1 MHSREDLRKLTFR
14 SIGKILDNKSRRK
27 LLLLSIAR
35 IAANLLDLIGLAGIA
50 LLATSFGSLASGSA
64 QRAPLNLP
72 LVGQVLINEVQA
84 VLIAMVVAGVFLLK
98 SVFSIWLNLLT
109 SLTVAGFE
117 GKFSRELA
125 EDFFSPI
132 QDTDIGSDSVAE
144 FQNRV
149 MYSTGAMSLFLN
161 ARMTFVAEASLL
173 VAMLAIF
180 IAVNPIATVSMGAFM
195 GVVLFALNKMIG
207 FRIARNGQ
215 LQMKGYETSLESS
228 RDLFGV
234 KREAL
239 SSGVT
244 SNWLTKFSKGRT
256 QAAQGGAMI
265 YTLNS
270 LPRYVVETSLV
281 LGIFA
286 FIGGVVIFSDLP
298 TQAVTIGVFM
308 AGGLRLIASL
318 LPLQAAFNQMQDGSN
333 RGQLAFNTLIERK
346 AGQASEVALGDFEIS
361 HNPNVEFKDVRFRYQ
376 KSDVDVLGGISF
388 SVEPL
393 TKVAIVGPSGAG
405 KSTVF
410 DLATGFREPYA
421 GSITVGGIKPR
432 DILFGAPG
440 TFGIVTQRPHL
451 VTGSI
456 LENVSLVEDSSTDK
470 DKVLQSLVRAG
481 LGKFTEPENWFEL
494 RIRPDSGQLSGGEI
508 QRLGLARALYRDPKI
523 LFLDEATSALDA
535 ETESEITKVLQ
546 SLKSEMT
553 VILIAHRLSTV
564 QHADKIIYLDNGKVV
579 AEGDFGELKVKVPDF
594 AKAVQLMG
602 LTGT

>member
-1 MHSREDLRKLTFR
+1 MQKLTFR
-14 SIGKILDNKSRRK
+14 SISQILDKKSRRK

-50 LLATSFGSLASGSA
+50 LLATSFSYLASGAATRS
-64 QRAPLNLP
+64 PLNLP
-72 LVGQVLINEVQA
+72 IIGEIMITELQA
-84 VLIAMVVAGVFLLK
+84 VLIAMVIAGVFLMK
-98 SVFSIWLNLLT
+98 SGFSIWLNLLT

-117 GKFSRELA
+117 SKFSRELA

-132 QDTDIGSDSVAE
+132 QDSDIGSDSVAE

-149 MYSTGAMSLFLN
+149 MYSTNAISVFLN
-161 ARMTFVAEASLL
+161 ARMTFVAEGSLL
-173 VAMLAIF
+173 IAMVAIF
-180 IAVNPIATVSMGAFM
+180 IAVNPIATVSMGVFM
-195 GVVLFALNKMIG
+195 GAVLFALNKMIG

-215 LQMKGYETSLESS
+215 LQMKGYETSLETS

-234 KREAL
+234 KRETL

-244 SNWLTKFSKGRT
+244 PRWLMKFAEGRG
-256 QAAQGGAMI
+256 QAAQGSALI

-270 LPRYVVETSLV
+270 MPRYVVETSLV

-286 FIGGVVIFSDLP
+286 FLGGVVVFSDLP

-318 LPLQAAFNQMQDGSN
+318 LPLQSAFNSMQDGSN
-333 RGQLAFNTLIERK
+333 RGQLAFNALVEKR
-346 AGQASEVALGDFEIS
+346 ARQDSEMSLGYFEIPQ
-361 HNPNVEFKDVRFRYQ
+361 NPNVEFKDVCFRYP
-376 KSDVDVLGGISF
+376 KSDVEVLGGISF
-388 SVEPL
+388 KVGPL

-410 DLATGFREPYA
+410 DLATGFREPCS
-421 GSITVGGIKPR
+421 GSITVGGINPR

-456 LENVSLVEDSSTDK
+456 LENVSLVEDSSTNL
-470 DKVLQSLVRAG
+470 DKVKQSLVRAG
-481 LGKFTEPENWFEL
+481 LSKFTELENWFEL
-494 RIRPDSGQLSGGEI
+494 QIKPDSGQLSGGEI

-535 ETESEITKVLQ
+535 ETEAEITKVLH
-546 SLKSEMT
+546 SLKNEMT

-564 QHADKIIYLDNGKVV
+564 QHADKIVYLDKGKIV
-579 AEGDFGELKVKVPDF
+579 AEGTFAELKAKVPDF
-594 AKAVQLMG
+594 AKAVELMD
-602 LTGT
+602 LSD

>member
-1 MHSREDLRKLTFR
+1 MQKLTFR
-14 SIGKILDNKSRRK
+14 SIGKILDKKSRRK

-64 QRAPLNLP
+64 ERAPLNLP
-72 LVGQVLINEVQA
+72 VVGEVLINEIQS

-132 QDTDIGSDSVAE
+132 QDTVIGSDSVAE

-149 MYSTGAMSLFLN
+149 LYSTYAMSTFLN
-161 ARMTFVAEASLL
+161 ARMTFLAEGTLL
-173 VAMLAIF
+173 IAMVAIF

-195 GVVLFALNKMIG
+195 GVVLFSLNKMIG

-215 LQMKGYETSLESS
+215 LQMKGYETSLETS

-244 SNWLTKFSKGRT
+244 PNWLTKFSKGRT
-256 QAAQGGAMI
+256 QAAQGAAVI

-333 RGQLAFNTLIERK
+333 RGQLAFNALVERR
-346 AGQASEVALGDFEIS
+346 ARQASEIALGEFEIPQ
-361 HNPNVEFKDVRFRYQ
+361 NPNVEFKAVLFRYP

-388 SVEPL
+388 NVEPL

-410 DLATGFREPYA
+410 DLATGFREPSL
-421 GSITVGGIKPR
+421 GSIKVGGINPR

-456 LENVSLVEDSSTDK
+456 LENVSLVEDSSTDQ
-470 DKVLQSLVRAG
+470 DKVQQSLVRAG
-481 LGKFTEPENWFEL
+481 LGKFTEFENWFEL
-494 RIRPDSGQLSGGEI
+494 QIKPDSGQLSGGEI

-535 ETESEITKVLQ
+535 ETEAEITKVLQ
-546 SLKSEMT
+546 SLKNEMT

-564 QHADKIIYLDNGKVV
+564 QHADKIIYLDKGKIV
-579 AEGDFGELKVKVPDF
+579 AEGTFTELKAKVPDF
-594 AKAVQLMG
+594 AKAVELMD
-602 LTGT
+602 LSEN

>member
-1 MHSREDLRKLTFR
+1 MQKLTFR
-14 SIGKILDNKSRRK
+14 SIGKILDKKARRK

-50 LLATSFGSLASGSA
+50 LLATSFSYLASGAATRS
-64 QRAPLNLP
+64 PLNIP
-72 LVGQVLINEVQA
+72 GFGEILITELQA
-84 VLIAMVVAGVFLLK
+84 VLITMVIAGVFLMK
-98 SVFSIWLNLLT
+98 SGFSIWLNLLT

-132 QDTDIGSDSVAE
+132 QDSDIGSDSVAE

-149 MYSTGAMSLFLN
+149 LYSSSAISTFLN
-161 ARMTFVAEASLL
+161 ARMTFVAEGSLL
-173 VAMLAIF
+173 IAMVAIF
-180 IAVNPIATVSMGAFM
+180 IAVNPIATVSMGLFM
-195 GVVLFALNKMIG
+195 GVVLFTLNKMIG

-215 LQMKGYETSLESS
+215 LQMKGYETSLETS

-244 SNWLTKFSKGRT
+244 TNWLTKFSKGRH
-256 QAAQGGAMI
+256 QAAQGSALI

-333 RGQLAFNTLIERK
+333 RGQLAFNALLERRTR
-346 AGQASEVALGDFEIS
+346 QATEIVVGDLSIPESPDVVFS
-361 HNPNVEFKDVRFRYQ
+361 NVEFSYP
-376 KSDVDVLGGISF
+376 KSDAQVLGSISF

-405 KSTVF
+405 KSTIF
-410 DLATGFREPYA
+410 DLATGFREPTG
-421 GSITVGGIKPR
+421 GSISVGGINPR

-456 LENVSLVEDSSTDK
+456 LENVSLVEDASTDRA
-470 DKVLQSLVRAG
+470 KVKQSLVRAG
-481 LGKFTEPENWFEL
+481 LGKFTKVENWFDL
-494 RIRPDSGQLSGGEI
+494 QIKPDSGQLSGGEI

-535 ETESEITKVLQ
+535 ETEAEITKVLQ
-546 SLKSEMT
+546 SLKNKMT

-564 QHADKIIYLDNGKVV
+564 RHADKIIYLDKGKIVS
-579 AEGDFGELKVKVPDF
+579 EGNFAELKAKVPDF
-594 AKAVQLMG
+594 AKAVQLMD
-602 LTGT
+602 LNAEIRTDGT

>member
-1 MHSREDLRKLTFR
+1 M
-14 SIGKILDNKSRRK
+14 
-27 LLLLSIAR
+27 
-35 IAANLLDLIGLAGIA
+35 GLFMG
-50 LLATSFGSLASGSA
+50 
-64 QRAPLNLP
+64 
-72 LVGQVLINEVQA
+72 A
-84 VLIAMVVAGVFLLK
+84 VLF
-98 SVFSIWLNLLT
+98 T
-109 SLTVAGFE
+109 
-117 GKFSRELA
+117 
-125 EDFFSPI
+125 
-132 QDTDIGSDSVAE
+132 
-144 FQNRV
+144 
-149 MYSTGAMSLFLN
+149 
-161 ARMTFVAEASLL
+161 
-173 VAMLAIF
+173 
-180 IAVNPIATVSMGAFM
+180 
-195 GVVLFALNKMIG
+195 LNKMIG

-215 LQMKGYETSLESS
+215 LQMKGYETSLETS

-244 SNWLTKFSKGRT
+244 PNWLTKFSKGRT
-256 QAAQGGAMI
+256 QAAQGSALI

-333 RGQLAFNTLIERK
+333 RGQIAFNALLDRR
-346 AGQASEVALGDFEIS
+346 ARQATEIS
-361 HNPNVEFKDVRFRYQ
+361 VGDLSIPGCPDVVFKNVEFRYP
-376 KSDVDVLGGISF
+376 KSDAQVLGGISF

-405 KSTVF
+405 KSTIF
-410 DLATGFREPYA
+410 DLATGFREPTG
-421 GSITVGGIKPR
+421 GSISVGGINPR
-432 DILFGAPG
+432 NILFGAPG

-456 LENVSLVEDSSTDK
+456 LENVSLVEDSSTDL
-470 DKVLQSLVRAG
+470 DKVHQSLVRAG
-481 LGKFTEPENWFEL
+481 LGKFTQVENWFEL
-494 RIRPDSGQLSGGEI
+494 QIKPDSGQLSGGEI

-535 ETESEITKVLQ
+535 ETEAEITKVLQ
-546 SLKSEMT
+546 SLKNEMT

-564 QHADKIIYLDNGKVV
+564 LHADKIIYLDKGKIV
-579 AEGDFGELKVKVPDF
+579 AEGTFSELKAQVPDF
-594 AKAVQLMG
+594 AKAVELMG
-602 LTGT
+602 LP

>member
-1 MHSREDLRKLTFR
+1 MQKLTFR
-14 SIGKILDNKSRRK
+14 SIGKILDKKARSK
-27 LLLLSIAR
+27 LLWLSIAR

-50 LLATSFGSLASGSA
+50 LLATSFSYLASGAATRS
-64 QRAPLNLP
+64 PLSIP
-72 LVGQVLINEVQA
+72 GVGEILITELQA
-84 VLIAMVVAGVFLLK
+84 VLITMVIAGVFLMK
-98 SVFSIWLNLLT
+98 SGFSIWLNLLT

-132 QDTDIGSDSVAE
+132 QDSDIGSDSVAE

-149 MYSTGAMSLFLN
+149 LYSSNAISTFLN
-161 ARMTFVAEASLL
+161 ARMTFVAEGSLL
-173 VAMLAIF
+173 IAMIAIF
-180 IAVNPIATVSMGAFM
+180 IAVNPIATVSMGLFM
-195 GVVLFALNKMIG
+195 GAVLFTLNKMIG

-215 LQMKGYETSLESS
+215 LQMKGYETSLETS

-244 SNWLTKFSKGRT
+244 PNWLTKFSTGRS
-256 QAAQGGAMI
+256 QAAQGTALI

-333 RGQLAFNTLIERK
+333 RGQLAFNALVERR
-346 AGQASEVALGDFEIS
+346 ARQATEVLVGDLSIPE
-361 HNPNVEFKDVRFRYQ
+361 NPDVVFSNLEFSYP
-376 KSDVDVLGGISF
+376 KSDAEVLSGISF
-388 SVEPL
+388 TVQPL

-405 KSTVF
+405 KSTIF
-410 DLATGFREPYA
+410 DLATGFREPTG
-421 GSITVGGIKPR
+421 GSITVGGINPR

-456 LENVSLVEDSSTDK
+456 LENVSLVEDASTDQ

-481 LGKFTEPENWFEL
+481 LGKFTQVENWFEL
-494 RIRPDSGQLSGGEI
+494 QIKPDSGQLSGGEI

-535 ETESEITKVLQ
+535 ETEAEITKVLQ
-546 SLKSEMT
+546 SLKNEMT

-564 QHADKIIYLDNGKVV
+564 QHADKIIYLDKGKIV
-579 AEGDFGELKVKVPDF
+579 AEGTFAELKAKVPDF
-594 AKAVQLMG
+594 AKAVELMD
-602 LTGT
+602 LSEN

>member
-1 MHSREDLRKLTFR
+1 MQKLTFR
-14 SIGKILDNKSRRK
+14 SIGKILDKKARRK

-50 LLATSFGSLASGSA
+50 LLATSFSYLASGAATRS
-64 QRAPLNLP
+64 PLNIP
-72 LVGQVLINEVQA
+72 GVGEILITELQA
-84 VLIAMVVAGVFLLK
+84 VLIAMVIAGVFLMK
-98 SVFSIWLNLLT
+98 SGFSIWLNLLT

-132 QDTDIGSDSVAE
+132 QDSDIGTDSVAE

-149 MYSTGAMSLFLN
+149 MFSTGAISTFLN

-173 VAMLAIF
+173 LAMVTIF
-180 IAVNPIATVSMGAFM
+180 IAVNPIATVSMGLFM
-195 GVVLFALNKMIG
+195 GAVLFTLNKMIG

-215 LQMKGYETSLESS
+215 LQMKGYETSLETS

-244 SNWLTKFSKGRT
+244 PNWLTKFSKGRH
-256 QAAQGGAMI
+256 QAAQGSALI

-333 RGQLAFNTLIERK
+333 RGQLAFNALLERR
-346 AGQASEVALGDFEIS
+346 ARQATEVTVGDLSIPE
-361 HNPNVEFKDVRFRYQ
+361 NPDVVFTDVEFRYP
-376 KSDVDVLGGISF
+376 KSDAQVLGGISF
-388 SVEPL
+388 SVKPL

-405 KSTVF
+405 KSTIF
-410 DLATGFREPYA
+410 DLATGFREPT
-421 GSITVGGIKPR
+421 GGLISIGGINPR

-456 LENVSLVEDSSTDK
+456 LENVSLVEDASTDQ
-470 DKVLQSLVRAG
+470 DKVHQALVRAG
-481 LGKFTEPENWFEL
+481 LGKFTQVENWFEL
-494 RIRPDSGQLSGGEI
+494 QIKPDSGQLSGGEI

-535 ETESEITKVLQ
+535 ETEAEITKVLQ
-546 SLKSEMT
+546 SLKNEMT

-564 QHADKIIYLDNGKVV
+564 QHADKIIYLDKGKIL
-579 AEGDFGELKVKVPDF
+579 AEGTFSELKAKVPDF
-594 AKAVQLMG
+594 AKAVELMD
-602 LTGT
+602 LSEN

>member
-1 MHSREDLRKLTFR
+1 MQKLTFR
-14 SIGKILDNKSRRK
+14 SIGKILDKKARRK

-50 LLATSFGSLASGSA
+50 LLATSFSYLASGAATRST
-64 QRAPLNLP
+64 LNIP
-72 LVGQVLINEVQA
+72 GVGEILITELQA
-84 VLIAMVVAGVFLLK
+84 VLIAMVIAGVFLMK
-98 SVFSIWLNLLT
+98 SGFSIWLNLLT

-132 QDTDIGSDSVAE
+132 QDSDIGTDSVAE

-149 MYSTGAMSLFLN
+149 LYSTNAISSFLN
-161 ARMTFVAEASLL
+161 ARMTFIAEGSLL
-173 VAMLAIF
+173 IAMVAIF
-180 IAVNPIATVSMGAFM
+180 IAVNPVATVSMGLFM
-195 GVVLFALNKMIG
+195 GVVLFTLNKMIG

-215 LQMKGYETSLESS
+215 LQMKGYETSLETS

-244 SNWLTKFSKGRT
+244 PNWLSKFSKGRT
-256 QAAQGGAMI
+256 QAAQGYALI

-298 TQAVTIGVFM
+298 SQAVTIGVFM

-333 RGQLAFNTLIERK
+333 RGQLAFKALVERR
-346 AGQASEVALGDFEIS
+346 ARQATEVLVGDLSIPE
-361 HNPNVEFKDVRFRYQ
+361 NPDVVFSNVVFNYP
-376 KSDVDVLGGISF
+376 KSGAQVLGGISF

-405 KSTVF
+405 KSTIF
-410 DLATGFREPYA
+410 DLATGFREPTG
-421 GSITVGGIKPR
+421 GSISVSGINPR

-456 LENVSLVEDSSTDK
+456 LENVSLVEDASTDQ
-470 DKVLQSLVRAG
+470 DKVHQSLVRAG
-481 LGKFTEPENWFEL
+481 LGKFTQVENWFEL
-494 RIRPDSGQLSGGEI
+494 LIKPDTGQLSGGEI

-535 ETESEITKVLQ
+535 ETEAEITKVLQ
-546 SLKSEMT
+546 SLKNEMT

-564 QHADKIIYLDNGKVV
+564 QHADKIIYLDKGKIV
-579 AEGDFGELKVKVPDF
+579 AEGTFSELKTQVPDF
-594 AKAVQLMG
+594 AKAVELMD
-602 LTGT
+602 LSEN

>member
-1 MHSREDLRKLTFR
+1 MQKLTFR
-14 SIGKILDNKSRRK
+14 SIGKILDKKARRK

-50 LLATSFGSLASGSA
+50 LLATSFSYLASGAATRS
-64 QRAPLNLP
+64 PLSIP
-72 LVGQVLINEVQA
+72 GVGEILITELQA
-84 VLIAMVVAGVFLLK
+84 VLIAMVIAGVFLMK
-98 SVFSIWLNLLT
+98 SGFSIWLNLLT

-132 QDTDIGSDSVAE
+132 QDSDIGSDSVAE

-149 MYSTGAMSLFLN
+149 LYSSNAISTFLN
-161 ARMTFVAEASLL
+161 ARMTFVAEGSLL
-173 VAMLAIF
+173 IAMVAIF
-180 IAVNPIATVSMGAFM
+180 IAVNPIATVSMGLFM
-195 GVVLFALNKMIG
+195 GAVLFTLNKMIG

-215 LQMKGYETSLESS
+215 LQMKGYETSLETS

-244 SNWLTKFSKGRT
+244 PNWLTKFSKGRH
-256 QAAQGGAMI
+256 QAAQGSALI

-333 RGQLAFNTLIERK
+333 RGQLAFNALLERI
-346 AGQASEVALGDFEIS
+346 ARQATEVVVGELFIPKSPDVVFS
-361 HNPNVEFKDVRFRYQ
+361 NVEFNYP
-376 KSDVDVLGGISF
+376 KSDAQVLGGISF

-405 KSTVF
+405 KSTIF
-410 DLATGFREPYA
+410 DLATGFREPTG
-421 GSITVGGIKPR
+421 GSISVGGINPR

-456 LENVSLVEDSSTDK
+456 LENVSLVEDASTNQ
-470 DKVLQSLVRAG
+470 DKVHQSLVRAG
-481 LGKFTEPENWFEL
+481 LGKFTQVENWFEL
-494 RIRPDSGQLSGGEI
+494 QIKPDSGQLSGGEI

-535 ETESEITKVLQ
+535 ETEAEITKVLQ
-546 SLKSEMT
+546 SLKNEMT

-564 QHADKIIYLDNGKVV
+564 QHADKIIYLDKGKIV
-579 AEGDFGELKVKVPDF
+579 AEGTFSELKAKVPDF
-594 AKAVQLMG
+594 AKAVELMD
-602 LTGT
+602 LSEN

>member
-1 MHSREDLRKLTFR
+1 MQKLTFR
-14 SIGKILDNKSRRK
+14 SIGKILDKKSRRK

-64 QRAPLNLP
+64 ERAPLNLP
-72 LVGQVLINEVQA
+72 VVGEVLINEVQA

-132 QDTDIGSDSVAE
+132 QDSDIASDSVAE

-149 MYSTGAMSLFLN
+149 LYSTGAMSSFLN

-173 VAMLAIF
+173 LAMVAIF
-180 IAVNPIATVSMGAFM
+180 TAVNPIATVSMGVFM
-195 GVVLFALNKMIG
+195 GAVLFALNKMIG

-215 LQMKGYETSLESS
+215 LQMKGYETSLETS

-244 SNWLTKFSKGRT
+244 PNWLTKFSKGRT
-256 QAAQGGAMI
+256 QAAQGTAVI

-333 RGQLAFNTLIERK
+333 RGQLAFNALVERR
-346 AGQASEVALGDFEIS
+346 ARQANEVALGELEIPKS
-361 HNPNVEFKDVRFRYQ
+361 PNVEFKDVRFRYPN
-376 KSDVDVLGGISF
+376 SDVDVLGDFSF
-388 SVEPL
+388 SVEAL

-410 DLATGFREPYA
+410 DLATGFREPTS
-421 GSITVGGIKPR
+421 GSISVGGINPR
-432 DILFGAPG
+432 EILFGAPG

-456 LENVSLVEDSSTDK
+456 LENVSLVDDASSNIE
-470 DKVLQSLVRAG
+470 KVRESLVRAG
-481 LGKFTEPENWFEL
+481 LGKFTELEGWFEL
-494 RIRPDSGQLSGGEI
+494 HIKPDSGQLSGGEI

-535 ETESEITKVLQ
+535 ETEAEITKVLQ
-546 SLKSEMT
+546 SLKNDMT

-564 QHADKIIYLDNGKVV
+564 QHADKIIYLDKGRIV
-579 AEGDFGELKVKVPDF
+579 AEGTFSELKEKVPDF
-594 AKAVQLMG
+594 AKAVELMD
-602 LTGT
+602 LSQH

>member
-1 MHSREDLRKLTFR
+1 MQKLTFR
-14 SIGKILDNKSRRK
+14 SIGQILDKKSRRK
-27 LLLLSIAR
+27 LFLLSIAR

-50 LLATSFGSLASGSA
+50 LLATSFSYLASGAATRS
-64 QRAPLNLP
+64 PLNLP
-72 LVGQVLINEVQA
+72 IIGEIMITELQA
-84 VLIAMVVAGVFLLK
+84 VLIAMVIAGVFLMK
-98 SVFSIWLNLLT
+98 SGFSIWLNLLT

-132 QDTDIGSDSVAE
+132 QDSDIGTDSVAE

-149 MYSTGAMSLFLN
+149 LYSTNAISTFLN
-161 ARMTFVAEASLL
+161 ARMTFVAEGSLL
-173 VAMLAIF
+173 IAMVAIF
-180 IAVNPIATVSMGAFM
+180 ITVNPIATVSMGVFM
-195 GVVLFALNKMIG
+195 GAVLFTLNKMIG

-215 LQMKGYETSLESS
+215 LQMRGYSATLETS

-239 SSGVT
+239 SAGAT
-244 SNWLTKFSKGRT
+244 TMWLERLTRGRT
-256 QAAQGGAMI
+256 QAAQGYALI

-270 LPRYVVETSLV
+270 LPRYVVETTLV
-281 LGIFA
+281 IGIFA
-286 FIGGVVIFSDLP
+286 FIGGVVVLSDLQS
-298 TQAVTIGVFM
+298 QAVTIGVFM

-318 LPLQAAFNQMQDGSN
+318 LPLQSAFNQMQDGSN
-333 RGQLAFNTLIERK
+333 RGQLAFNALIERR
-346 AGQASEVALGDFEIS
+346 ARQSTGFARGEFEIPQ
-361 HNPNVEFKDVRFRYQ
+361 NPSVEFKDVRFRYP

-410 DLATGFREPYA
+410 DLATGFRETSS
-421 GSITVGGIKPR
+421 GSITVGGINPR
-432 DILFGAPG
+432 NILFGAPG

-456 LENVSLVEDSSTDK
+456 LENVSLVGDSSTDL
-470 DKVLQSLVRAG
+470 DKVQQSLVRAG
-481 LGKFTEPENWFEL
+481 LGNFTELENWFAL
-494 RIRPDSGQLSGGEI
+494 QIKPDSGQLSGGEI

-535 ETESEITKVLQ
+535 ETEAEITKVLQ
-546 SLKSEMT
+546 SLKNEMT

-564 QHADKIIYLDNGKVV
+564 QHADKIIYLDKGKIV
-579 AEGDFGELKVKVPDF
+579 AEGTFAELKSKVPDF
-594 AKAVQLMG
+594 AKAVELMD
-602 LTGT
+602 LS

>member
-1 MHSREDLRKLTFR
+1 MQKLTFR
-14 SIGKILDNKSRRK
+14 SIGKILDRKARRK

-50 LLATSFGSLASGSA
+50 LLATSFSYLASGAATRS
-64 QRAPLNLP
+64 QLNIPGIGDIMITEL
-72 LVGQVLINEVQA
+72 QA
-84 VLIAMVVAGVFLLK
+84 VLIAMVIAGVFLMK
-98 SVFSIWLNLLT
+98 SGFSIWLNLLT

-132 QDTDIGSDSVAE
+132 QDSDISTDSVAE
-144 FQNRV
+144 FQNRIL
-149 MYSTGAMSLFLN
+149 YSTNAISTFLN
-161 ARMTFVAEASLL
+161 ARMTFIAEGSLL
-173 VAMLAIF
+173 TAMIGIF
-180 IAVNPIATVSMGAFM
+180 IAVNPIATVSMGLFM
-195 GVVLFALNKMIG
+195 GAVLFTLNKMIG
-207 FRIARNGQ
+207 FRITRNGQ
-215 LQMKGYETSLESS
+215 LQIKGYETSLQTS

-239 SSGVT
+239 SAGAT
-244 SNWLTKFSKGRT
+244 PTWLEKFARGRT
-256 QAAQGGAMI
+256 QAAQGFALI

-286 FIGGVVIFSDLP
+286 FIGGVVVISDLQS
-298 TQAVTIGVFM
+298 QAVTIGVFM

-333 RGQLAFNTLIERK
+333 RGQLAFNALIERS
-346 AGQASEVALGDFEIS
+346 ARISGEVSEGGVEIPE
-361 HNPNVEFKDVRFRYQ
+361 NPNVVFENVTFRYP
-376 KSDVDVLGGISF
+376 SSETDVLSSINF
-388 SVEPL
+388 SVAPG

-410 DLATGFREPYA
+410 DLATGFREPSS
-421 GSITVGGIKPR
+421 GSITVGGVNPR
-432 DILFGAPG
+432 DILFGAAG

-456 LENVSLVEDSSTDK
+456 LENVSLIDGASTEQA
-470 DKVLQSLVRAG
+470 KVQQSLVRAG
-481 LGKFTEPENWFEL
+481 LGKFTELDNWFEL
-494 RIRPDSGQLSGGEI
+494 QIKPDSGQLSGGEI

-546 SLKSEMT
+546 SLKNEMT

-564 QHADKIIYLDNGKVV
+564 QHADKIIYLDQGKVV
-579 AEGDFGELKVKVPDF
+579 AEGTFAELQAKVPDF
-594 AKAVQLMG
+594 ARAVQLMD
-602 LTGT
+602 LSEN

>member
-1 MHSREDLRKLTFR
+1 MQKLTFR
-14 SIGKILDNKSRRK
+14 SIGKILDKKARRK

-50 LLATSFGSLASGSA
+50 LLATSFSYLASGAATRS
-64 QRAPLNLP
+64 PLNIP
-72 LVGQVLINEVQA
+72 GVGEILITELQA
-84 VLIAMVVAGVFLLK
+84 VLIAMVIAGVFLMK
-98 SVFSIWLNLLT
+98 SGFSIWLNLLT

-132 QDTDIGSDSVAE
+132 QDSDIGADSVAE

-149 MYSTGAMSLFLN
+149 MFSTGAISTFLN

-173 VAMLAIF
+173 VAMVAIF
-180 IAVNPIATVSMGAFM
+180 IAVNPIATVSMGLFM
-195 GVVLFALNKMIG
+195 GGVLYALNKMIG

-215 LQMKGYETSLESS
+215 LQMKGYETSLETS

-244 SNWLTKFSKGRT
+244 PNWLTKFSKGRH
-256 QAAQGGAMI
+256 QAAQGSALI

-333 RGQLAFNTLIERK
+333 RGQLAFNALVERR
-346 AGQASEVALGDFEIS
+346 ARQATEVVVGELSIPESPDVVFS
-361 HNPNVEFKDVRFRYQ
+361 NVEFSYP
-376 KSDVDVLGGISF
+376 KSDSQVLGSISF

-405 KSTVF
+405 KSTIF
-410 DLATGFREPYA
+410 DLATGFREPTG
-421 GSITVGGIKPR
+421 GSISVGGINPR

-456 LENVSLVEDSSTDK
+456 VENVSLIEDSSTDQA
-470 DKVLQSLVRAG
+470 KVQQSLVRAG
-481 LGKFTEPENWFEL
+481 LGKFTELENWFEL
-494 RIRPDSGQLSGGEI
+494 QIKPDSGQLSGGEI

-535 ETESEITKVLQ
+535 ETEAEITKVLQ
-546 SLKSEMT
+546 SLKNEMT

-564 QHADKIIYLDNGKVV
+564 QHADKIIYLDKGKIL
-579 AEGDFGELKVKVPDF
+579 AEGTFTELKAKVPDF
-594 AKAVQLMG
+594 AKAVELMD
-602 LTGT
+602 LSEN

>member
-1 MHSREDLRKLTFR
+1 MQKLTFR
-14 SIGKILDNKSRRK
+14 SIGKILDKKARRK

-50 LLATSFGSLASGSA
+50 LLATSFSYLASGAATRS
-64 QRAPLNLP
+64 PLSIP
-72 LVGQVLINEVQA
+72 GVGEILITELQA
-84 VLIAMVVAGVFLLK
+84 VLIAMVIAGVFLMK
-98 SVFSIWLNLLT
+98 SGFSIWLNLLT

-132 QDTDIGSDSVAE
+132 QDSDIGSDSVAE

-149 MYSTGAMSLFLN
+149 LYSSNAISTFLN
-161 ARMTFVAEASLL
+161 ARMTFVAEGSLL
-173 VAMLAIF
+173 IAMIAIF
-180 IAVNPIATVSMGAFM
+180 IAVNPIATASMGLFM
-195 GVVLFALNKMIG
+195 GGVLFTLNKMIG

-215 LQMKGYETSLESS
+215 LQMKGYETSLETS

-244 SNWLTKFSKGRT
+244 PNWLSKFSKGRT
-256 QAAQGGAMI
+256 QAAQGYALI
-265 YTLNS
+265 YTLSS

-281 LGIFA
+281 MGIFA
-286 FIGGVVIFSDLP
+286 FIGGIVVFSDIQ

-318 LPLQAAFNQMQDGSN
+318 LPLQAAFNQMQDGST
-333 RGQLAFNTLIERK
+333 RGQLAFNALVERRTR
-346 AGQASEVALGDFEIS
+346 QANDVAPGDLSIPENPEVVF
-361 HNPNVEFKDVRFRYQ
+361 NNVEFRYP
-376 KSDVDVLGGISF
+376 KSDAQVLAGISF

-405 KSTVF
+405 KSTIF
-410 DLATGFREPYA
+410 DLATGFREPTG
-421 GSITVGGIKPR
+421 GSITVGGANPR

-456 LENVSLVEDSSTDK
+456 LENVSLVEDSSTDL
-470 DKVLQSLVRAG
+470 DKVHQSLVRAG
-481 LGKFTEPENWFEL
+481 LKKFTQVENWFEL
-494 RIRPDSGQLSGGEI
+494 QIKPDSGQLSGGEI
-508 QRLGLARALYRDPKI
+508 QRLGLARALYSDPKI

-535 ETESEITKVLQ
+535 ETEAEITKVLN
-546 SLKSEMT
+546 SLKNEMT

-564 QHADKIIYLDNGKVV
+564 QQAENIIYLK
-579 AEGDFGELKVKVPDF
+579 EGRIEAQGTFAQLQKEVPEFAQAVKLMHLAMLKDS
-594 AKAVQLMG
+594 
-602 LTGT
+602 

>member
-1 MHSREDLRKLTFR
+1 MQKLTIR
-14 SIGKILDNKSRRK
+14 SIGKILDKRSRRK

-35 IAANLLDLIGLAGIA
+35 ITANLLDLIGLASIA

-64 QRAPLNLP
+64 ERAPLNLP
-72 LVGQVLINEVQA
+72 VIGEVFINEVQA
-84 VLIAMVVAGVFLLK
+84 VLIAMVAAGVFLLK

-132 QDTDIGSDSVAE
+132 QDSDIGSDSVAE

-149 MYSTGAMSLFLN
+149 MYSTNAISIFLN
-161 ARMTFVAEASLL
+161 ARMTFVAEGSLL
-173 VAMLAIF
+173 VTMVAIF
-180 IAVNPIATVSMGAFM
+180 FSVNPIATVAMGLFMGA
-195 GVVLFALNKMIG
+195 VLFTLNKMIG

-215 LQMKGYETSLESS
+215 LQMKGYSTSLETS

-244 SNWLTKFSKGRT
+244 SSWLTKFATGRG
-256 QAAQGGAMI
+256 QAAQGSALI

-286 FIGGVVIFSDLP
+286 FIGGVVIFSDLQ

-333 RGQLAFNTLIERK
+333 RGQLAFNALFERR
-346 AGQASEVALGDFEIS
+346 AWQANEKVLGELEIPQ
-361 HNPNVEFKDVRFRYQ
+361 NPNVEFNDVRFRYPN
-376 KSDVDVLGGISF
+376 SEVEVLGGISF
-388 SVEPL
+388 KVEPL

-410 DLATGFREPYA
+410 DLATGFREPSA
-421 GSITVGGIKPR
+421 GSITVGGINPR
-432 DILFGAPG
+432 DILLGVPG

-456 LENVSLVEDSSTDK
+456 LENVSLVEDSSTDQE
-470 DKVLQSLVRAG
+470 KVQKSLVRAG
-481 LGKFTEPENWFEL
+481 LGKFTELENWFEL
-494 RIRPDSGQLSGGEI
+494 QIKPDSGQLSGGEI

-535 ETESEITKVLQ
+535 ETEAEITKVLQ
-546 SLKSEMT
+546 SLKNEMT

-564 QHADKIIYLDNGKVV
+564 QHADKIIYLDKGKIV
-579 AEGDFGELKVKVPDF
+579 AEGTFKELKTKVPDF
-594 AKAVQLMG
+594 AKAVEL
-602 LTGT
+602 LSTERAND